1 MGEKRRTIMRNSAE
15 VTKSMKKGENEM
27 KKGENEMNKVEKE
40 KMIMRSSAEVARS
53 IEPGYFLNYYGK
65 GVALTSENAY
75 WNSEDFT
82 RALSPFHKFKKGE
95 TTFLDLGAG
104 TGAIVKLMQDYGYI
118 AKGYELNEWALQHLE
133 PGVEVIER
141 DITEKFDGYYD
152 VVLNNA
158 FMYFSPPEFDK
169 FFKNNRDNFGVLVF
183 YYPFE
188 GNKDK
193 YRVNAMTKYD
203 FADIGAR
210 HGLVLYEAVYKFWA
224 FVKEENL

>member
-1 MGEKRRTIMRNSAE
+1 MRSSAE

-27 KKGENEMNKVEKE
+27 NKVEKE
-40 KMIMRSSAEVARS
+40 RMTMRSSAEVAKS
-53 IEPGYFLNYYGK
+53 IKPSYYLNYYGK
-65 GVALTSENAY
+65 GVAFTPENAY

-104 TGAIVKLMQDYGYI
+104 TGAIVKLMQDYGYL
-118 AKGYELNEWALQHLE
+118 AKGYELNEWALQNLE

-152 VVLNNA
+152 VVICNA
-158 FMYFSPPEFDK
+158 FMYFSPSEFDK
-169 FFKNNRDNFGVLVF
+169 FFENNRDNFGVLVF
-183 YYPFE
+183 YYPFD
-188 GNKDK
+188 GNNDK

-203 FADIGAR
+203 FAEIGER
-210 HGLVLYEAVYKFWA
+210 YGLVLYEAVNKFWV
-224 FVKEENL
+224 FVKEEAL